1 MMDHYSLVQQLTGPL
16 PMILKT
22 ALDLVPCTEK
32 WLLLFIM
39 SKEEDLVQA
48 YPEGEVEIA
57 GDQPA
62 ETVTSLDTFAGKV
75 HVKWAP
81 EAAVSSLGLMPFF
94 IEFLKT
100 SGLFDKWVEDCP
112 LHYTSGN
119 APEKRD
125 VLGTLVLSVLAGHW
139 RYAHINAIGADGVNP
154 GLLGMTGV
162 ASEDSVRRGMKAM
175 DEAASGG
182 WMKEHLKASYEP
194 LLQEP
199 WVLDVDTT
207 VKPLNGHQ
215 QDAEVGYN
223 PTKPGRP
230 SHAYHSYFVAE
241 IRMVLD
247 MEVQAGNQTAPL
259 YAQPELWA
267 FLDGLAERD
276 RPVFLR
282 GDSHWGAENAMVGAE
297 ERNLGYLFKLKQ
309 SANVKKLIG
318 QIFRRED
325 WVEAGQQW
333 QGREDVLRLSGW
345 SKARR
350 VVVLRRPLRS
360 KPVGEAETVGKKKS
374 KRKGA
379 KQLTLDLPE
388 LTYQGTQYEYAVL
401 VTSLTDEVRTVA
413 QHYRDRGDAENNF
426 DELKNQWGW
435 AGFTTQDRKRCQI
448 MGRIIALVYNWW
460 TIFMR
465 LGIPDKHAEA
475 ITSRPLALHG
485 IARQTHHGN
494 QTTVEITSTHAKASQ
509 IAEILTKVSGF
520 LRRIRTTAEQLT
532 QSERWKLILSAA
544 FRQFFG
550 GKVIGSTG
558 RLADATG

>member
-1 MMDHYSLVQQLTGPL
+1 MS
-16 PMILKT
+16 
-22 ALDLVPCTEK
+22 TENEV
-32 WLLLFIM
+32 L
-39 SKEEDLVQA
+39 QA
-48 YPEGEVEIA
+48 HPEGEVQIA
-57 GDQPA
+57 GNQPA
-62 ETVTSLDTFAGKV
+62 ETVTSLDTFAGKI
-75 HVKWAP
+75 HVKWSP

-100 SGLFDKWVEDCP
+100 SGLFDQWVEDCP

-119 APEKRD
+119 APEKRN
-125 VLGTLVLSVLAGHW
+125 VLGTLLLSVLAGHW
-139 RYAHINAIGADGVNP
+139 RYAHINAIRGDGINP
-154 GLLGMTGV
+154 ELLGMTRV
-162 ASEDSVRRGMKAM
+162 ASEDSVRRAMKAM
-175 DEAASGG
+175 DEAASGE
-182 WMKEHLKASYEP
+182 WMKGHLKASYEP

-207 VKPLNGHQ
+207 VKPLYGHQ
-215 QDAEVGYN
+215 EDAKVGYN

-230 SHAYHSYFVAE
+230 SHAYHSYFVAN

-267 FLDGLAERD
+267 FLDGLAEGK

-282 GDSHWGAENAMVGAE
+282 VDSQWGSENVMVGAE
-297 ERNLGYLFKLKQ
+297 ERDLGYLFKLKQ
-309 SANVKKLIG
+309 SANVKRLIE
-318 QIFRRED
+318 QVFRKED

-345 SKARR
+345 SKERR
-350 VVVLRRPLRS
+350 VVVLRRPMPS
-360 KPVGEAETVGKKKS
+360 QPAAEAETVGQKKS
-374 KRKGA
+374 PRQAA

-388 LTYQGTQYEYAVL
+388 LTYQGMPYEYAVL
-401 VTSLTDEVRTVA
+401 VTSRTDQVRSIA
-413 QHYRDRGDAENNF
+413 QLYRDRGDAENNF

-485 IARQTHHGN
+485 IARQTRHGN
-494 QTTVEITSTHAKASQ
+494 QTTVEITSTHAEASR
-509 IAEILTKVSGF
+509 IAQILTKVSAF
-520 LRRIRTTAEQLT
+520 LKGIKTIAEQLT
-532 QSERWKLILSAA
+532 QGQRWTLILSAA
-544 FRQFFG
+544 FRQFLG

-558 RLADATG
+558 RLADAPG